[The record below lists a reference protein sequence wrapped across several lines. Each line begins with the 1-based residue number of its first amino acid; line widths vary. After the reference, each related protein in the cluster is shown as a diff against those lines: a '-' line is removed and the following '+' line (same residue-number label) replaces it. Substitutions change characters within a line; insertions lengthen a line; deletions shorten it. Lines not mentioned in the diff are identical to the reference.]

1 MLVFKILKTVALVF
15 IFSFI
20 LQLSTIVFANDC
32 QSNTPISTVP
42 GNRVIPPNW
51 RDAYKPKIYSD
62 NDEIAR
68 NNYVHVWVDS
78 DGKACPPY
86 SWSVSGTGFHFDS
99 ASGPITAT
107 TNVDLET
114 LQLWADGTACG
125 PATITVTDLC
135 EGNDEE
141 YLRCTNGRWVKKNIN
156 ICIMKGAGTL
166 VGSGSYYRDTELI
179 VGYKKQTQRTRYNGG
194 GSGFDEE
201 QDAWDACNTYF
212 SNYCEGYGGCINCE
226 NCIDPKAEPGQD
238 WEMPCRVWWDT
249 PPNKWRYTHRCLLN
263 FEYTNYYE
271 WECQ

>member
-20 LQLSTIVFANDC
+20 LQPSTIVFANDC
-32 QSNTPISTVP
+32 QSDTPPISTVP
-42 GNRVIPPNW
+42 GNRIIPPNW

-68 NNYVHVWVDS
+68 NNYVNVWVDS

-99 ASGPITAT
+99 ASGPTTAT
-107 TNVDLET
+107 TNADLET

-141 YLRCTNGRWVKKNIN
+141 YVRCTNGRWVKKNIN
-156 ICIMKGAGTL
+156 ICIMKVSRRRFLSASGTIA
-166 VGSGSYYRDTELI
+166 VGSSLGLRAAERSKPSMPVERELP
-179 VGYKKQTQRTRYNGG
+179 
-194 GSGFDEE
+194 SL
-201 QDAWDACNTYF
+201 
-212 SNYCEGYGGCINCE
+212 EGRKILYTYGGW
-226 NCIDPKAEPGQD
+226 KGHEPVQSLDLFKPWMEKEGGLTMFLSSDSGGVSSTRRSIWSHQR
-238 WEMPCRVWWDT
+238 MG
-249 PPNKWRYTHRCLLN
+249 
-263 FEYTNYYE
+263 
-271 WECQ
+271 

>member
-1 MLVFKILKTVALVF
+1 MLRAKKLRTAFLFLPFVFCLSLSGVSVADDSCF
-15 IFSFI
+15 
-20 LQLSTIVFANDC
+20 QGLSTI
-32 QSNTPISTVP
+32 P
-42 GNRVIPPNW
+42 GNPEYPDEW
-51 RDAYKPKIYSD
+51 RDPYQPNIYSD
-62 NDEIAR
+62 SDEIAR
-68 NNYVHVWVDS
+68 NNYVNVWVDS
-78 DGKACPPY
+78 EGRACPAY

-99 ASGPITAT
+99 ASGPTTAT
-107 TNVDLET
+107 TNADLET

-125 PATITVTDLC
+125 PAAITVTDLC
-135 EGNDEE
+135 DGNDEE
-141 YLRCTNGRWVKKNIN
+141 YVRCTNGRWVKKNIN

-226 NCIDPKAEPGQD
+226 NCIDPEAEPGQD
-238 WEMPCRVWWDT
+238 WEMPCRVWWD
-249 PPNKWRYTHRCLLN
+249 PLNKWRYTHRCLLN